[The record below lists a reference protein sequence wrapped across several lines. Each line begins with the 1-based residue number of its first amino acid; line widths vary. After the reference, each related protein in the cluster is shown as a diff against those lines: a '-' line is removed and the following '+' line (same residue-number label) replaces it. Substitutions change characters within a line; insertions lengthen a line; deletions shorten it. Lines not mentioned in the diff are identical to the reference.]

1 MKNRLKEEIKSILL
15 SLVIIAVA
23 SLLAYGLYI
32 TQPSKCRTAK
42 TAVPRYCVD

>member
-1 MKNRLKEEIKSILL
+1 MKNRLKEEIKSALIGLAI
-15 SLVIIAVA
+15 VAVA

-32 TQPSKCRTAK
+32 TQPPECRTAK